1 MKDLNIHEEFK
12 DWIEA
17 LENTLLS
24 EGSEYTEELLEKLYS
39 EAKNMGL
46 EVSDLSNPPFKNTVL
61 FDDELPYPGDWDK
74 EEKLDTSSGGIVL

>member
-39 EAKNMGL
+39 EAKEYG
-46 EVSDLSNPPFKNTVL
+46 S
-61 FDDELPYPGDWDK
+61 
-74 EEKLDTSSGGIVL
+74 